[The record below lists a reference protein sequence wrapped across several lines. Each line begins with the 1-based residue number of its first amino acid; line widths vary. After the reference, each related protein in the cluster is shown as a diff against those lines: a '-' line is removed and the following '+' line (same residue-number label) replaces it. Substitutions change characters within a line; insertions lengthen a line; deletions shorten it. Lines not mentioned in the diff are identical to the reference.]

1 MPSSGCAVHL
11 SVPPVKKFFWSF
23 IMIPAKPEVM
33 PADAAGKPAF
43 AAERNAAA
51 YSTVTDLARLR
62 GLSISQ

>member
-1 MPSSGCAVHL
+1 MPSSGYAVHL

-23 IMIPAKPEVM
+23 IMIPAKPVM
-33 PADAAGKPAF
+33 PADAVGKPAF